1 MDNLEGKKC
10 LILLGHCLVD
20 IKQLLWKNGKGST
33 SGEKSKKRVL
43 HTVFPSITETFLLK

>member
-1 MDNLEGKKC
+1 MSHTIGTLSR
-10 LILLGHCLVD
+10 GHQTTIMED
-20 IKQLLWKNGKGST
+20 GKGST